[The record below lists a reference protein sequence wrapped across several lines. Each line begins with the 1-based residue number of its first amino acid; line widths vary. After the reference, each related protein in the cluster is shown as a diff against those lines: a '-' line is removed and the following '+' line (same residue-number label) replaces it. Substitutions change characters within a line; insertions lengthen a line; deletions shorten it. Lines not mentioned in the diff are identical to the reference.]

1 MAPSQV
7 VESQIPSDKMS
18 PTQENKPPI
27 PVGAGPKKAM
37 ETYFAGPNHLEFRQR
52 SSSAS
57 RSTRTFSRGSTP
69 SRDAANVK
77 TGASGCPEGAIDP
90 EILKSA
96 LKKIPSVEKIAIR
109 PTPPRSRSISRSNSP
124 LPEEE
129 LLDESLPDFY
139 KVTLKT
145 TERTGSQTRDI
156 LLGGNRLSRGATPTG
171 DASVP
176 EFRRVALR
184 RTPSREQLTDEQ
196 AHKRST
202 LKKSTVMEASSMSSS
217 NTNLSRSASFT
228 SLTAINKTVLSRRN
242 STASEDKQQPEFKG
256 VVLKKTGSKPG
267 SRAGSPTRLDSG
279 SRGEMSASAASLL
292 KKVEMSSSSSSRRGS
307 ATSET
312 TAEFANVSL
321 KKAKRVQGDQSKF
334 AVEQVSLKP
343 IPVGEG
349 EETTVSSSS
358 MGMRREERASSVT
371 RQRVLRETKFEAN
384 DEEYHDIKSSLDR
397 LKKKDA
403 SPAQAL
409 SVEDDAAEGKKKA
422 PHKPALAEDDAAAKP
437 LVFRRP
443 KRLAREEEE
452 AEKVQL
458 KPIDRQKSSKDNT
471 PAIDD
476 DDDDE
481 VARSLAL
488 RRSKRTAQEKEQVEK
503 VQLKQ
508 VNQEKSSKDESIT
521 KDEAAI
527 LSLAEKKQ
535 EKLTQQQDAERIQPE
550 SVKTKKS
557 SKDASPA
564 EDDAAAKPVAYRRP
578 KKLPKEE
585 EDEAE
590 KVHLKPI
597 SREKKTFT
605 SSIEC
610 LKKATEEEERQEMK
624 MKMERPVLLRKT
636 SYTSSLDNIAIG
648 GEEQKQVHLIC
659 FSKEN
664 SGSTSEVAENNKPPL
679 LRKMSFTS
687 SLDNIAIG
695 REEREKVHLS
705 CFSKEMGSNVDLVQ
719 VCQEQEEGK
728 HEVKIEFKIE
738 ENDIKKSEKPI
749 GQKENDRQ
757 LEEDVTERIVEKRLS
772 WMAAAEAE
780 QSTEEAVEESVEE
793 VIEER
798 LCATETAVEGGAGI
812 SRLQAEENHQED
824 EEESEEEMEE
834 EIVEEVTTTLQKIR
848 KAPSIDGLFQRQ
860 DVQAAFTFTLPFQ
873 NEQPTTK
880 LSLEIPSLS

>member
-1 MAPSQV
+1 MAP
-7 VESQIPSDKMS
+7 SQIPSDEMS

-77 TGASGCPEGAIDP
+77 TGASGCPEGAVDP
-90 EILKSA
+90 DILKNA
-96 LKKIPSVEKIAIR
+96 LKKIPSVEKMAIR

-202 LKKSTVMEASSMSSS
+202 LKKSAVMDASSMSSS

-242 STASEDKQQPEFKG
+242 SITSEDKQQPEFKG

-267 SRAGSPTRLDSG
+267 SRAGSPSRLDSG
-279 SRGEMSASAASLL
+279 SRGELSASAASLL
-292 KKVEMSSSSSSRRGS
+292 KKVEMSSSSSRRGS

-321 KKAKRVQGDQSKF
+321 KKTKRVQGDQSKF
-334 AVEQVSLKP
+334 EVEQVSLKP

-358 MGMRREERASSVT
+358 MGMRREERASSAT

-403 SPAQAL
+403 SPAKAL
-409 SVEDDAAEGKKKA
+409 SVEDDTAEGKKKA
-422 PHKPALAEDDAAAKP
+422 PKKPALAEEDAAAKP
-437 LVFRRP
+437 LAFRRP
-443 KRLAREEEE
+443 KRLTKEEEE

-471 PAIDD
+471 PAIA
-476 DDDDE
+476 DDE
-481 VARSLAL
+481 DDAVARSLAS
-488 RRSKRTAQEKEQVEK
+488 RRSKRMAQEKEQVEK

-508 VNQEKSSKDESIT
+508 VIQEKSSKDEATT

-535 EKLTQQQDAERIQPE
+535 EKLPQQKDAEKIQPPE
-550 SVKTKKS
+550 SVKAKKS

-590 KVHLKPI
+590 KIHLKPI

-605 SSIEC
+605 TSIEC

-659 FSKEN
+659 LSKEN
-664 SGSTSEVAENNKPPL
+664 SGSASAVAENKPPL

-695 REEREKVHLS
+695 SEEREKVHLS

-728 HEVKIEFKIE
+728 HEVKLEFKIE
-738 ENDIKKSEKPI
+738 ENDVKESEK
-749 GQKENDRQ
+749 QKKENDGR
-757 LEEDVTERIVEKRLS
+757 LEEDLTERIIERRLS
-772 WMAAAEAE
+772 WMAAAEKG
-780 QSTEEAVEESVEE
+780 QTTEEAVEELVEE

-798 LCATETAVEGGAGI
+798 LRATETAVEGGAGV
-812 SRLQAEENHQED
+812 SRLQAEENNKED

-834 EIVEEVTTTLQKIR
+834 EEVVEEVTTTLQKIR